1 MNICFLH
8 FELFGVHFSENYL
21 QSGDGKIGALQ
32 PITIPLLALTN
43 KMYHEK
49 NDHWIFYQ
57 TLLSHLGRKSTWI

>member
-1 MNICFLH
+1 
-8 FELFGVHFSENYL
+8 
-21 QSGDGKIGALQ
+21 LQ

>member
-49 NDHWIFYQ
+49 NDH
-57 TLLSHLGRKSTWI
+57 